1 MQDLQLSYPVVIE
14 LSDIKSTKLKLI
26 RIVAQ
31 LISKRFRTQK
41 KAAAAL
47 KIDQPKVSQIN
58 KSKIEGFSLEYLLN
72 LLVALDQSVQVRI
85 NYDLESLEK
94 TSAM

>member
-1 MQDLQLSYPVVIE
+1 MQDLQLNYPIVIE
-14 LSDIKSTKLKLI
+14 LDDIKGTKLKLI
-26 RIVAQ
+26 KIVAW
-31 LISKRFRTQK
+31 LINKRFRTQK

-72 LLVALDQSVQVRI
+72 LLVALDQNIHVKIKYSTHS
-85 NYDLESLEK
+85 E
-94 TSAM
+94 A

>member
-1 MQDLQLSYPVVIE
+1 MQDLQLSYPIVIE
-14 LSDIKSTKLKLI
+14 LGDIKGTKLKLI
-26 RIVAQ
+26 KIVAR
-31 LISKRFRTQK
+31 LINKRFRTQK

-72 LLVALDQSVQVRI
+72 LLVALDQNIHVKI
-85 NYDLESLEK
+85 KYNLK
-94 TSAM
+94 PAKPA